1 MSEEYIETVL
11 RDLHLAEMKRKDTVN
26 GMIAVPIAVV
36 TVLCGVISYYVQ
48 RCPDVEFDPFDC
60 DFFLTWFVLSLSLL
74 FVAVAVAIAFL
85 ILSIHG
91 FKYRYL
97 SEPDDLR
104 AYIDGMKAHYEV
116 VHEDKPKRIMRSV
129 AAELRELL
137 GKQYLECA
145 KTNRR
150 TNIVKANRLYFA
162 NTAIITALVI
172 LGQSLIPFHVTMN
185 RYERTQKVEV
195 VGVNLDGQSP

>member
-1 MSEEYIETVL
+1 MSEQYIETVL
-11 RDLHLAEMKRKDTVN
+11 RDLHLAEMQRKEN
-26 GMIAVPIAVV
+26 FYALLAVPIAVV

-48 RCPDVEFDPFDC
+48 KCPDIEFNPYRC
-60 DFFLTWFVLSLSLL
+60 DFFLTWFVVSLSLL

-104 AYIDGMKAHYEV
+104 AYIEGMRAHYEV
-116 VHEDKPKRIMRSV
+116 VHDGKPKRIMRCV

-137 GKQYLECA
+137 GEQYLECA

-162 NTAIITALVI
+162 NTAIVAALVI

-185 RYERTQKVEV
+185 RYKEV
-195 VGVNLDGQSP
+195 QRVRVVSVNLDERP